1 MQLAWDAPMTLVD
14 SRLEKFTASFA
25 LGMPCAASLALMI
38 LAPGRVEAGTYVALL
53 ALMLGGAAVAF
64 NTWRSAQATGSV
76 GQLILETDSGRRAVR
91 TKSWSLIVSMMLV
104 SAAMT
109 ALLVRTWLS

>member
-1 MQLAWDAPMTLVD
+1 MTVVD
-14 SRLEKFTASFA
+14 SRLEQLTASFA

-38 LAPGRVEAGTYVALL
+38 WAPGRVEAGTYVALV
-53 ALMLGGAAVAF
+53 ALVLGGAAVAI
-64 NTWRSAQATGSV
+64 NTWRSAQATGSI
-76 GQLILETDSGRRAVR
+76 GQLIHETDSGRRTVR
-91 TKSWSLIVSMMLV
+91 TKSWSLIVSMMVV